1 MQITDVRVRRIEKEG
16 KAYAEKLRAE
26 MKTEE
31 AHRVGQQIKE
41 LKEQLLELGVS
52 INAVNLE
59 SYIRY
64 FYQSLSSFL
73 EVFPVEQSVVFVD
86 EPIRVKE
93 HADVIEMEFRE
104 SMMHRVEKG
113 YILPGQMDVLFR
125 GEEIA
130 AKLAGRRTVAISMM
144 DGRNPLFKT
153 EKQFDIQVRS
163 MPSYN
168 NSFDALVKDLTRYK
182 KNGYR
187 VLLLSGSR
195 TRAKRLAE
203 DLREQ
208 ELAAFYSEDPEREVL
223 PGEVMTYYGRVLK
236 GFEYPLLKFLVISES
251 DIFGSQKKK

>member
-1 MQITDVRVRRIEKEG
+1 MIEKEG

-31 AHRVGQQIKE
+31 AHRIGQQIKE

-113 YILPGQMDVLFR
+113 YILCKRNVLF
-125 GEEIA
+125 
-130 AKLAGRRTVAISMM
+130 T
-144 DGRNPLFKT
+144 
-153 EKQFDIQVRS
+153 
-163 MPSYN
+163 
-168 NSFDALVKDLTRYK
+168 
-182 KNGYR
+182 GY
-187 VLLLSGSR
+187 
-195 TRAKRLAE
+195 
-203 DLREQ
+203 
-208 ELAAFYSEDPEREVL
+208 
-223 PGEVMTYYGRVLK
+223 
-236 GFEYPLLKFLVISES
+236 
-251 DIFGSQKKK
+251 